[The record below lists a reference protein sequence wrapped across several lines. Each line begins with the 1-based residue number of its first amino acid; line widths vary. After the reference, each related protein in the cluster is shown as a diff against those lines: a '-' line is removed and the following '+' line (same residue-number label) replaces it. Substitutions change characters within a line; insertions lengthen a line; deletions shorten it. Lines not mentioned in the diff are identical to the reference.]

1 MVREASRPVREGKC
15 DKSFVYSDIRT
26 DGRAGK
32 APPESPVH
40 KGRRA
45 VLFATGLR
53 TET

>member
-15 DKSFVYSDIRT
+15 GNVFVCSNICK
-26 DGRAGK
+26 GWRAKK

-45 VLFATGLR
+45 VLSATGLR